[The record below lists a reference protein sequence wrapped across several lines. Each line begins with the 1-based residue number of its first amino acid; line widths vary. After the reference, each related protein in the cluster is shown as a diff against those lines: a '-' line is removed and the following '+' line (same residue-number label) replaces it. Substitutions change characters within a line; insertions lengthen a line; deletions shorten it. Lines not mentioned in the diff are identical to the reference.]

1 MIRAMKFALFALLAL
16 AALAAVVKAEE
27 KFYDENGKEIVV
39 FDSKVGDDEFED
51 DDMEKRSIGVRGKSA
66 FGLAARHSRHNGFT
80 HGPEEGDE
88 LQDGNIRIT
97 WYASEDLK
105 NPACGDDKW
114 NPNNN
119 NHIGAVQK
127 SWTNGPQCGEFVRLC
142 NTKTDKCLKV
152 RVVDECAGCSK
163 NHVDLTKSAFKRLS
177 TTGTLDE
184 GLTTGL
190 KLYKC
195 NKPNPWDFAL
205 YGPLKLRD

>member
-105 NPACGDDKW
+105 LSLI
-114 NPNNN
+114 
-119 NHIGAVQK
+119 HI
-127 SWTNGPQCGEFVRLC
+127 
-142 NTKTDKCLKV
+142 
-152 RVVDECAGCSK
+152 
-163 NHVDLTKSAFKRLS
+163 
-177 TTGTLDE
+177 
-184 GLTTGL
+184 
-190 KLYKC
+190 
-195 NKPNPWDFAL
+195 
-205 YGPLKLRD
+205 

>member
-1 MIRAMKFALFALLAL
+1 M
-16 AALAAVVKAEE
+16 
-27 KFYDENGKEIVV
+27 
-39 FDSKVGDDEFED
+39 
-51 DDMEKRSIGVRGKSA
+51 
-66 FGLAARHSRHNGFT
+66 
-80 HGPEEGDE
+80 
-88 LQDGNIRIT
+88 
-97 WYASEDLK
+97 
-105 NPACGDDKW
+105 
-114 NPNNN
+114 
-119 NHIGAVQK
+119 
-127 SWTNGPQCGEFVRLC
+127 RLC